1 MGQEI
6 SNLHFKHYDFQHYDA
21 LLRREMELLHAWFAR
36 KHFSQRRGIIGVELE
51 AWLVDPD
58 GIPTPWNEQ
67 VIAKTKSTDIVPE
80 LARYNL
86 EFNVPPSTIEGRGI
100 EHLIQ
105 SLSQTWQRCDGHA
118 QQLGSS
124 LVAIG
129 LLPTLEESMLSLR
142 SMSTLK
148 RYRALNEQVLRL
160 RQGRPISLRLEGRE
174 SLATDHNDVMLESAT
189 TSFQLHLQVPFDQS
203 VRYFNASLI
212 ASAPMVAIAA
222 NAPYLFGKDLW
233 DETRIPL
240 FEQSVALGPS
250 MPQRVTFGSGYV
262 QHSLEEIFL
271 ENIAE
276 HPILLPLAL
285 DEMSERLA
293 HVRLLNGTIWRWN
306 RPLIGFDDDG
316 TPHLRIEHRVMPAG
330 PTMID
335 MAANMAFYY
344 GLVEWLAHEPC
355 APESILPFTDALNN
369 FYRAARVGLDAEVR
383 WLDLQ
388 SHSIQE
394 LILQDLIPRAAAG
407 LRHLEVDDSLASRL
421 LRIIEARARTGQNG
435 ARWQRQFVEH
445 HGRHLDAMLCA
456 YREHQQSGE
465 PVHTWSLNAASNAR
479 MKPSLLRIEH
489 QLPDGLLEAECHEL
503 ADVLGQPTLIHL
515 PGRKPD
521 SLFVSIVLHGNEDV
535 GLKAIQQ
542 VLRKY
547 QDSPLP
553 RSLSLFIGNVEAAR
567 LGLRRTDH
575 QPDYNRIWPGTD
587 RDDTPEHAV
596 MRHVMRE
603 MEGRSLF
610 ASIDL
615 HNNTGW
621 NPIYSCICR
630 RDSRTLQLASLFG
643 RTAVYFQ
650 RPLGVQTMAFASHV
664 PSVTCECGKVG
675 DEVGSE
681 RAAQFVD
688 ACLHLSEIPNQPP
701 SDGDLHLF
709 HTLATLYVPERIA
722 FEYGPSIDGS
732 QLEVDLRLRSDL
744 DHWNFQELAPGVELG
759 WCRSPSTLPL
769 AVVEESGRVCT
780 EEYLSLERGAIC
792 LRRTVIPAM
801 LTCNPAVV
809 RQDCLGYLMERMP
822 IAPAMESERTR
833 E

>member
-6 SNLHFKHYDFQHYDA
+6 SNLHFKHFDFQRYDA
-21 LLRREMELLHAWFAR
+21 LLRREMELLSAWFAQ
-36 KHFSQRRGIIGVELE
+36 KQFSDRRGIIGVELE

-67 VIAKTKSTDIVPE
+67 VIARTQSADIVPE
-80 LARYNL
+80 LARFNV
-86 EFNVPPSTIEGRGI
+86 EFNVPPSNIEGRGI

-105 SLSQTWQRCDGHA
+105 SLEQTWQRCDGHA
-118 QQLGSS
+118 HHLGSS

-129 LLPTLEESMLSLR
+129 LLPTLEESMLSLH
-142 SMSTLK
+142 SMSSLK

-160 RQGRPISLRLEGRE
+160 RQGRPISLRLAGRE
-174 SLATDHNDVMLESAT
+174 SLATDHRDVMLESAT

-212 ASAPMVAIAA
+212 ASAPMVAVSA

-240 FEQSVALGPS
+240 FEQSVALGHDT
-250 MPQRVTFGSGYV
+250 PQRVTFGSGYA
-262 QHSLEEIFL
+262 QRSLEEIFL
-271 ENIAE
+271 ENMAD
-276 HPILLPLAL
+276 HPVLLPLAL
-285 DEMSERLA
+285 DEMSDRLA

-344 GLVEWLAHEPC
+344 GMLEWLVHEPSP
-355 APESILPFTDALNN
+355 PESILPFRDAEEN
-369 FYRAARVGLDAEVR
+369 FYRAARIGLDADIR
-383 WLDLQ
+383 WLDLR
-388 SHSIQE
+388 SHPIRE
-394 LILQDLIPRAAAG
+394 LILQELIPRAAAG
-407 LRHLEVDDSLASRL
+407 LKHLGVDESLASRM
-421 LRIIEARARTGQNG
+421 LRIIEARVRTGQNG
-435 ARWQRQFVEH
+435 AIWQRRFVEH
-445 HGRHLDAMLCA
+445 HGRDFGAMLRA
-456 YREHQQSGE
+456 YREHQQRGE
-465 PVHTWSLNAASNAR
+465 PVHTWSLNAASSVR
-479 MKPSLLRIEH
+479 MKPSFLRIEDR
-489 QLPDGLLEAECHEL
+489 LPEGLLDANCHEL

-515 PGRKPD
+515 EGRKPD
-521 SLFVSIVLHGNEDV
+521 RLFVSLVLHGNEDV
-535 GLKAIQQ
+535 GLKAIQK

-547 QDSPLP
+547 PGNALP
-553 RSLSLFIGNVEAAR
+553 RSLSLLIGNVEAAR
-567 LGLRRTDH
+567 HGVRRMDH
-575 QPDYNRIWPGTD
+575 QPDYNRVWPGTD
-587 RDDTPEHAV
+587 REDTPEHAV

-603 MEGRSLF
+603 MKDRSLF
-610 ASIDL
+610 ACIDL

-630 RDSRTLQLASLFG
+630 HDYRTLQLASLFG

-650 RPLGVQTMAFASHV
+650 RPLGVQTMAFASLA

-675 DEVGSE
+675 DETGME
-681 RAAQFVD
+681 RAAQFID
-688 ACLHLSEIPNQPP
+688 ACLHLSEIPNHAPA
-701 SDGDLHLF
+701 DGDLHLF

-722 FEYGPSIDGS
+722 FEYGPKIDS
-732 QLEVDLRLRSDL
+732 AQLEVDLRLRSDL
-744 DHWNFQELAPGVELG
+744 DHCNFQELSPGLEIG

-769 AVVEESGRVCT
+769 AVIEETGRVCT
-780 EEYLSLERGAIC
+780 EEYVKLEHGAIS
-792 LRRTVIPAM
+792 LSRTVIPAM

-822 IAPAMESERTR
+822 IESKL
-833 E
+833 